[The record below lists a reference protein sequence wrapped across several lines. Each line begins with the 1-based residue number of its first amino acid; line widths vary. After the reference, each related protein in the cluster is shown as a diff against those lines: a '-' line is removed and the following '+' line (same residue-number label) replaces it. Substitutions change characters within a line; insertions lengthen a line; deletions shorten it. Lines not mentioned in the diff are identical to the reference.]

1 MKSKELQHPT
11 KLARGLGSAH
21 DGVGHWWAQR
31 VTAVAMI
38 PLGTWIVYMLI
49 AMMRVGQANH
59 VKTWLADPLAAFPLA
74 LMLSLMFYHAKLGL
88 QVVIEDYF
96 HSPRWKYSLL
106 IMNTLICLAGASM
119 SILAILKLHLS

>member
-1 MKSKELQHPT
+1 MKSKELQHPA

-31 VTAVAMI
+31 VTAIAMI

-49 AMMRVGQANH
+49 AMMRAGQASQ
-59 VKTWLADPLAAFPLA
+59 VETWLSDPLAAFPLA
-74 LMLSLMFYHAKLGL
+74 LMLALMFYHAKLGL
-88 QVVIEDYF
+88 QIVIEDYF
-96 HSPRWKYSLL
+96 HCPRWKYSLL
-106 IMNTLICLAGASM
+106 IINMLVCGLGAAM